1 MANITSVSSAIIPA
15 NRVPGVIIAIVGLLI
30 TACAGCFF
38 VGTLSSSGNTD
49 AVGGAV
55 VIGVGVL
62 FGLLVMGAGIAIAV
76 MTKPSYVVRIGSASG
91 EANALVSKDRAFVGK
106 IVNAMNEAIVKR
118 G

>member
-1 MANITSVSSAIIPA
+1 
-15 NRVPGVIIAIVGLLI
+15 
-30 TACAGCFF
+30 
-38 VGTLSSSGNTD
+38 
-49 AVGGAV
+49 
-55 VIGVGVL
+55 
-62 FGLLVMGAGIAIAV
+62 MGAGIAIAV